1 MEAFDGSSENKDAA
15 KVYFMTIKGL
25 CGNEYKEPLALIT
38 IEGRDLTE
46 EENAQ
51 LDAVSTA
58 IDTKTAEALKKIQDA
73 QMIFAAKYNVA
84 IEETAPTN

>member
-25 CGNEYKEPLALIT
+25 YGNEYKEPLALIT

-46 EENAQ
+46 EENA
-51 LDAVSTA
+51 
-58 IDTKTAEALKKIQDA
+58 
-73 QMIFAAKYNVA
+73 
-84 IEETAPTN
+84 